1 MILEAEQAREFYE
14 EKYKSNNNENVS
26 IGSGKDK
33 FLFTRLFLFAVK
45 VSFRIWSDNKYFL
58 SGFVDL

>member
-33 FLFTRLFLFAVK
+33 FLFTRLFLFAVFPHLS
-45 VSFRIWSDNKYFL
+45 VSCE
-58 SGFVDL
+58 VDILLIDSQK